1 MRRNGF
7 TVAIAVLACLA
18 VSGVGYA
25 VGNVS
30 LGQQVAVSAGVT
42 NVAYRAPHS
51 TIPTGTSQGYVNC
64 ELAMASPWHANG
76 WYWSTELVFAASN
89 LSTADYCGYNGFSG
103 SGFAGFTPTPDARVL
118 AIVNLGSIP
127 ATLTSAVVDCS
138 VNGVSEPV
146 QQFAGVSDQ
155 CGDFVFLDSIML
167 ANNGGPTSPL
177 GAGAVLG
184 YGALVGAMGV
194 FGTVS
199 PGFPGESVQFDVQ
212 VTATPVL
219 A

>member
-1 MRRNGF
+1 M
-7 TVAIAVLACLA
+7 
-18 VSGVGYA
+18 GYA

-42 NVAYRAPHS
+42 NVAYRAPG
-51 TIPTGTSQGYVNC
+51 TDIPTGAAQAYISCNLHMV
-64 ELAMASPWHANG
+64 SPWHSNG
-76 WYWSTELVFAASN
+76 WYWSTELAFTARN
-89 LSTADYCGYNGFSG
+89 FSTTDYCGYNGFT
-103 SGFAGFTPTPDARVL
+103 GFTGFTPTPDERVL